1 MAILHEIIGCQ
12 RIALNSPLK
21 VSYGFPP
28 TPTLS
33 RREREF
39 GPHYSPS
46 PWGEGWGEGMTA
58 VRSCRLINPAKDIAM
73 RAVLVDPSAP
83 GHLALTDAPDP
94 TPFSSQA
101 LVAVEAISLNLGE
114 VKRARRSPPGT
125 LLGWD
130 VAGEVL
136 EQAADGSGPTP
147 GTRVVG
153 VMNTGAWAERAAIE
167 TAWMAPLPDSVSYET
182 AATLPVA
189 GLTALYALEQAGQL
203 LGRRVLVTGASGGVG
218 QYAVQLAKLS
228 GATVTA
234 LVRRAET
241 ADALRA
247 IGADHVVVG
256 EDGKGVVENSSY
268 HCILDS
274 VGGQVLADCLN
285 LVARGGTLVSYGI
298 SAGTDVTINA
308 GEYFRTGRSNYYG
321 LYLFT
326 EFGRRPARDGL
337 RVLAGLLADS
347 KLSVHIDATGTLA
360 ELGDLAERL
369 FNREITG
376 KAVVLVD

>member
-1 MAILHEIIGCQ
+1 
-12 RIALNSPLK
+12 
-21 VSYGFPP
+21 
-28 TPTLS
+28 
-33 RREREF
+33 
-39 GPHYSPS
+39 
-46 PWGEGWGEGMTA
+46 
-58 VRSCRLINPAKDIAM
+58 M
-73 RAVLVDPSAP
+73 RAVLVNPSAP
-83 GHLALTDAPDP
+83 GHLALTDAPEP
-94 TPFSSQA
+94 APLSSQA
-101 LVAVEAISLNLGE
+101 LVSVKAISLNLGE
-114 VKRARRSPPGT
+114 VKRARRSPVGT

-130 VAGEVL
+130 VAGEVI
-136 EQAADGSGPTP
+136 EKAADGSGPAP

-203 LGRRVLVTGASGGVG
+203 LGRRVLITGASGGVG
-218 QYAVQLAKLS
+218 QYGVQLAKMS

-241 ADALRA
+241 AEALRA
-247 IGADHVVVG
+247 IGADHVIVG
-256 EDGKGVVENSSY
+256 EDGSGVIDNSPY

-274 VGGQVLADCLN
+274 VGGPVLANCFN
-285 LVARGGTLVSYGI
+285 MVARGGILVSYGI
-298 SAGTDVTINA
+298 SASEQVTIDA
-308 GEYFRTGRSNYYG
+308 GEFFRTGRSRYYG

-337 RVLAGLLADS
+337 RVLAGLLAEGH
-347 KLSVHIDATGTLA
+347 LSVHIDATGDLS
-360 ELGDLAERL
+360 ELGDLAEQL
-369 FNREITG
+369 FKRKVTG

>member
-1 MAILHEIIGCQ
+1 
-12 RIALNSPLK
+12 
-21 VSYGFPP
+21 
-28 TPTLS
+28 
-33 RREREF
+33 
-39 GPHYSPS
+39 
-46 PWGEGWGEGMTA
+46 
-58 VRSCRLINPAKDIAM
+58 M
-73 RAVLVDPSAP
+73 RTVLVDPSAP
-83 GHLALTDAPDP
+83 GHLALTDAPAP
-94 TPFSSQA
+94 TPLSSQA
-101 LVAVEAISLNLGE
+101 LVAVKAISLNLGE

-147 GTRVVG
+147 GTRVVS

-256 EDGKGVVENSSY
+256 EDGKGVVENSPY

-298 SAGTDVTINA
+298 SAGTEVTINA

>member
-1 MAILHEIIGCQ
+1 
-12 RIALNSPLK
+12 
-21 VSYGFPP
+21 
-28 TPTLS
+28 
-33 RREREF
+33 
-39 GPHYSPS
+39 
-46 PWGEGWGEGMTA
+46 
-58 VRSCRLINPAKDIAM
+58 M
-73 RAVLVDPSAP
+73 RAVLVDPSAS

-94 TPFSSQA
+94 SPLSSQA
-101 LVAVEAISLNLGE
+101 LVAVKAISLNLGE
-114 VKRARRSPPGT
+114 VKRARRSGPGT

-130 VAGEVL
+130 AAGEVL
-136 EQAADGSGPTP
+136 EQATDGSGPKP

-234 LVRRAET
+234 LVRRADT
-241 ADALRA
+241 AEALRA

-256 EDGKGVVENSSY
+256 EDGKGVVENSPY

-285 LVARGGTLVSYGI
+285 LVARGGTLASYGI
-298 SAGTDVTINA
+298 SAGTEVTIDA

-337 RVLAGLLADS
+337 RVLTGLLAEG

-376 KAVVLVD
+376 KAVLLVD

>member
-1 MAILHEIIGCQ
+1 
-12 RIALNSPLK
+12 
-21 VSYGFPP
+21 
-28 TPTLS
+28 
-33 RREREF
+33 
-39 GPHYSPS
+39 
-46 PWGEGWGEGMTA
+46 
-58 VRSCRLINPAKDIAM
+58 M

-83 GHLALTDAPDP
+83 GHLALTDAPGP

-101 LVAVEAISLNLGE
+101 LVAVKAISLNLGE

-256 EDGKGVVENSSY
+256 EDGKDVVENSSY

-298 SAGTDVTINA
+298 SAGTEVTINA

>member
-1 MAILHEIIGCQ
+1 
-12 RIALNSPLK
+12 
-21 VSYGFPP
+21 
-28 TPTLS
+28 
-33 RREREF
+33 
-39 GPHYSPS
+39 
-46 PWGEGWGEGMTA
+46 
-58 VRSCRLINPAKDIAM
+58 M

-83 GHLALTDAPDP
+83 GHLALTDAPGP

-101 LVAVEAISLNLGE
+101 LVAVKAISLNLGE

-130 VAGEVL
+130 VAGQVL

-153 VMNTGAWAERAAIE
+153 VMNTGAWADRAAIE

-298 SAGTDVTINA
+298 SAGTEVTINA

>member
-1 MAILHEIIGCQ
+1 
-12 RIALNSPLK
+12 
-21 VSYGFPP
+21 
-28 TPTLS
+28 
-33 RREREF
+33 
-39 GPHYSPS
+39 
-46 PWGEGWGEGMTA
+46 
-58 VRSCRLINPAKDIAM
+58 M

-83 GHLALTDAPDP
+83 GHLALTDAPAP
-94 TPFSSQA
+94 TPLSSQA
-101 LVAVEAISLNLGE
+101 LVAVKAISLNLGE

-247 IGADHVVVG
+247 IGADHVVAG
-256 EDGKGVVENSSY
+256 EDGKGVVENSPY

-298 SAGTDVTINA
+298 SAGTEVTIDA

-337 RVLAGLLADS
+337 RVLAGLLAED
-347 KLSVHIDATGTLA
+347 KLTVHIDATGKLS
-360 ELGDLAERL
+360 ELGDLAEQL
-369 FNREITG
+369 FNREVTG

>member
-1 MAILHEIIGCQ
+1 
-12 RIALNSPLK
+12 
-21 VSYGFPP
+21 
-28 TPTLS
+28 
-33 RREREF
+33 
-39 GPHYSPS
+39 
-46 PWGEGWGEGMTA
+46 
-58 VRSCRLINPAKDIAM
+58 M

-83 GHLALTDAPDP
+83 GHLALTDAPGP

-101 LVAVEAISLNLGE
+101 LVAVKAISLNLGE

-153 VMNTGAWAERAAIE
+153 VMNTGAWADRAAIE

-241 ADALRA
+241 ADALRV

-256 EDGKGVVENSSY
+256 EDGKDVVENSSY

-298 SAGTDVTINA
+298 SAGTEVTINA

>member
-1 MAILHEIIGCQ
+1 
-12 RIALNSPLK
+12 
-21 VSYGFPP
+21 
-28 TPTLS
+28 
-33 RREREF
+33 
-39 GPHYSPS
+39 
-46 PWGEGWGEGMTA
+46 
-58 VRSCRLINPAKDIAM
+58 M
-73 RAVLVDPSAP
+73 RAVLVDPTAP

-94 TPFSSQA
+94 SPLSSQA
-101 LVAVEAISLNLGE
+101 LVAVKAISLNLGE
-114 VKRARRSPPGT
+114 VKRARRSAAGT

-136 EQAADGSGPTP
+136 ETAADGSGPAA

-153 VMNTGAWAERAAIE
+153 VMNTGAWAERAAVE
-167 TAWMAPLPDSVSYET
+167 TAWLAPLPDSVSYEV

-218 QYAVQLAKLS
+218 QYGVQLAKLS

-247 IGADHVVVG
+247 IGADHVIVG
-256 EDGKGVVENSSY
+256 EDGKAAIENSPY

-274 VGGQVLADCLN
+274 VGGAVLAGCLN

-298 SAGTDVTINA
+298 SAGTSVTIDA
-308 GEYFRTGRSNYYG
+308 GEYFRTGRSSYYG

-337 RVLAGLLADS
+337 RVLAGLVAEGRLITP
-347 KLSVHIDATGTLA
+347 IDARDNLEG
-360 ELGDLAERL
+360 LGGLAERL

>member
-1 MAILHEIIGCQ
+1 
-12 RIALNSPLK
+12 
-21 VSYGFPP
+21 
-28 TPTLS
+28 
-33 RREREF
+33 
-39 GPHYSPS
+39 
-46 PWGEGWGEGMTA
+46 
-58 VRSCRLINPAKDIAM
+58 M

-83 GHLALTDAPDP
+83 GHLSVTDAPDP
-94 TPFSSQA
+94 APLSSQA
-101 LVAVEAISLNLGE
+101 LVAVKAISLNLGE
-114 VKRARRSPPGT
+114 VKRARRSEPGT

-136 EQAADGSGPTP
+136 EPAADGSGPAA

-153 VMNTGAWAERAAIE
+153 VMNTGAWAERAALE
-167 TAWMAPLPDSVSYET
+167 TARTAPLPDSLSYQA

-218 QYAVQLAKLS
+218 QYGVQLAKLS

-234 LVRRAET
+234 LVRRVET

-247 IGADHVVVG
+247 IGADHVIVG
-256 EDGKGVVENSSY
+256 GDGKAAAEHSPY

-285 LVARGGTLVSYGI
+285 LVARGGVLVSYGI
-298 SAGTDVTINA
+298 SAGDSATIDA
-308 GEYFRTGRSNYYG
+308 GEFFRTGRARYYG

-337 RVLAGLLADS
+337 RVLAGLAADGKLA
-347 KLSVHIDATGTLA
+347 VNIDATADLA
-360 ELGDLAERL
+360 GLGGLAERL

>member
-1 MAILHEIIGCQ
+1 
-12 RIALNSPLK
+12 
-21 VSYGFPP
+21 
-28 TPTLS
+28 
-33 RREREF
+33 
-39 GPHYSPS
+39 
-46 PWGEGWGEGMTA
+46 
-58 VRSCRLINPAKDIAM
+58 M

-94 TPFSSQA
+94 APLSSQA
-101 LVAVEAISLNLGE
+101 LVAVKAISLNLGV
-114 VKRARRSPPGT
+114 VKRAQRSPAGT

-136 EQAADGSGPTP
+136 EKAADGSGPAV

-167 TAWMAPLPDSVSYET
+167 TAWMAPLPDSLSYEVAT
-182 AATLPVA
+182 TLPVA
-189 GLTALYALEQAGQL
+189 GLTALYALEQGGQL

-218 QYAVQLAKLS
+218 QFGVQLAKLS

-234 LVRRAET
+234 LVRRPET

-256 EDGKGVVENSSY
+256 EDGKGVIDNSPY

-285 LVARGGTLVSYGI
+285 LVARGGTLVSYGV
-298 SAGTDVTINA
+298 SAGTSVTIDA

-337 RVLAGLLADS
+337 RVLAGLVADGR
-347 KLSVHIDATGTLA
+347 LHTPIDATDTL
-360 ELGDLAERL
+360 EGLGGLAERL

-376 KAVVLVD
+376 KAVILVD